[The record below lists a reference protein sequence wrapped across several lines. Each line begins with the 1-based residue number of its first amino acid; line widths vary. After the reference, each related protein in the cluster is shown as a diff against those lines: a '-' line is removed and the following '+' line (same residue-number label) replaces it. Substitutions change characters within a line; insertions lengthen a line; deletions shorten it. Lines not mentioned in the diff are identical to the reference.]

1 MEVIILVAILFA
13 LKLFVFAVC
22 ASVVLAVLIYVP
34 LAIYAIPYC
43 LWVGFQNNVGKH
55 KDKKDEKLSR
65 TVRNATIL
73 YKSWILRKE
82 PTF

>member
-1 MEVIILVAILFA
+1 MAVIMFMVYVLIFGLCLGAG
-13 LKLFVFAVC
+13 
-22 ASVVLAVLIYVP
+22 LAVIVYVP
-34 LAIYAIPYC
+34 LTIYVIPYS

-55 KDKKDEKLSR
+55 KDKRKEKLSR

-73 YKSWILRKE
+73 YKSWILHRE